1 MVICEFCIQY
11 RADGRC
17 AFGLRIP
24 KAMSCR
30 EFEPGIEKFCSD
42 PADFVSATQIIQMA
56 SYFGVKGTEL
66 KKVTAMV
73 TIETKAR
80 AKAAEAVAPP
90 PE

>member
-1 MVICEFCIQY
+1 MVICEFCTQF

-42 PADFVSATQIIQMA
+42 PADFVSAAQIIQMA
-56 SYFGVKGTEL
+56 NYFGVKGTEL

-73 TIETKAR
+73 TTETKSR
-80 AKAAEAVAPP
+80 AKPPVAVIP

>member
-1 MVICEFCIQY
+1 MVICEFCIQF

-30 EFEPGIEKFCSD
+30 EFQPGIEKFCSD
-42 PADFVSATQIIQMA
+42 PADFVSAGQILQMA
-56 SYFGVKGTEL
+56 NYFGVKGTEL
-66 KKVTAMV
+66 KKVTAMA
-73 TIETKAR
+73 TTETKAR
-80 AKAAEAVAPP
+80 AKPPDVARP